1 MKVVVVYPLLATAII
16 LFLSLSPSPSPR
28 KNRNNLSL
36 HRRVGNNHAPFDP
49 LVTKLIDGVSPEN
62 NSDSKPFA
70 VDQASVNPFSGV
82 FEDEEEY
89 FSEEGQFNI
98 KARLQI
104 LFPLLDNSPEDGKIS
119 LKELEVWNLQ
129 QANNQLISR
138 TQKEIKDHDKNG
150 DGAITFAEYQP
161 LLANEDIDKNDMTH
175 GQAGWWME
183 KFNSADI
190 DSNGILN
197 FKEFMDFLHPEDSEN
212 EKLQRWKLKEKM
224 QGMDHD
230 KDGKLNFKEFRT
242 QAYEIYKSTA
252 EFESGGDDLPSPEEK
267 FDELDV
273 NKDRLLTEE
282 ELRPIVHYLHP
293 GEFNYA
299 KHYTKYLIH
308 EADDDNDGKL
318 SLKEML
324 DNDHIFYNTVI
335 TENDVDDDDDFH
347 DEF

>member
-16 LFLSLSPSPSPR
+16 LFLSFSPSPSPR
-28 KNRNNLSL
+28 KNRNNISL
-36 HRRVGNNHAPFDP
+36 HRRIGNNHAPFDP
-49 LVTKLIDGVSPEN
+49 LVTKLLIDGESREK
-62 NSDSKPFA
+62 NSDSKPPA
-70 VDQASVNPFSGV
+70 VVQGSVNPFTGV
-82 FEDEEEY
+82 FEDAEEY

-98 KARLQI
+98 KGRLQI
-104 LFPLLDNSPEDGKIS
+104 LFPLLDNAPEDGKIS

-129 QANNQLISR
+129 QAANQLISR

-161 LLANEDIDKNDMTH
+161 LFTKEDIEKNDMTH

-183 KFNSADI
+183 KFKSADV
-190 DSNGILN
+190 DGNEILD
-197 FKEFMDFLHPEDSEN
+197 FKEFMNFLHPEDSEN
-212 EKLQRWKLKEKM
+212 EKLQRWSLKEKM

-242 QAYEIYKSTA
+242 QAYENYKSTA
-252 EFESGGDDLPSPEEK
+252 EFESGGDDVPSAEEK

-273 NKDRLLTEE
+273 DKDRLLTEE

-293 GEFNYA
+293 GEFDYA

-308 EADDDNDGKL
+308 EADDDKDGKL

-324 DNDHIFYNTVI
+324 ENDHMFYNTVI
-335 TENDVDDDDDFH
+335 TENDDEEDFH
-347 DEF
+347 DEL